1 MNGFLVLDSSTLLNE
16 VGLTSK
22 RASALKYYLFMRE
35 IGLVVLEI
43 VAQQEC
49 RDKLAKRAK
58 GMRDRAQD
66 QMRMLANFMGRVSGW
81 TAPSDEAIEQRSIE
95 LSIAKHLR
103 ASVWPTSP
111 ESNRRAM
118 ERLRCERPPSHR
130 NKKLN
135 DCIIWEHCLDILRT
149 KDVTFVSEDTD
160 FNDCIIWEHCLDIL
174 RTKDVT
180 FVSEDTDFRNIGKD
194 SIHSD
199 LLREAESVPN
209 RSFRFFHNV
218 ESLLDEIKCKI
229 DTVPTDDMFRFIY
242 DEITTR
248 RLELEQSSGCGPS
261 GTGVVQQTALA
272 TGRRDLVELRL
283 DVQDTWAN
291 DDGSKIC
298 SFRLR
303 GSCLLDLFDR
313 RPFELTPSL
322 VRLTAKDSDGSVR
335 SVKGSVVALSGTL
348 HAGAAPIVADTDQ
361 DVKLTY

>member
-43 VAQQEC
+43 VAKEC

-130 NKKLN
+130 NKKL
-135 DCIIWEHCLDILRT
+135 
-149 KDVTFVSEDTD
+149 
-160 FNDCIIWEHCLDIL
+160 NDCIIWEHCLDIL

-272 TGRRDLVELRL
+272 TGRRELVELRL

>member
-22 RASALKYYLFMRE
+22 RASALKYYLFLRE

-43 VAQQEC
+43 VAQEC

-66 QMRMLANFMGRVSGW
+66 QMRMLANFMGRVNGW

-118 ERLRCERPPSHR
+118 ERLRYERPPSHR

-149 KDVTFVSEDTD
+149 KDV
-160 FNDCIIWEHCLDIL
+160 I
-174 RTKDVT
+174 

-218 ESLLDEIKCKI
+218 EPFAE
-229 DTVPTDDMFRFIY
+229 T
-242 DEITTR
+242 
-248 RLELEQSSGCGPS
+248 LE
-261 GTGVVQQTALA
+261 
-272 TGRRDLVELRL
+272 R
-283 DVQDTWAN
+283 
-291 DDGSKIC
+291 
-298 SFRLR
+298 
-303 GSCLLDLFDR
+303 
-313 RPFELTPSL
+313 
-322 VRLTAKDSDGSVR
+322 
-335 SVKGSVVALSGTL
+335 
-348 HAGAAPIVADTDQ
+348 
-361 DVKLTY
+361 